1 MSQCWE
7 HHRGMKQ
14 EVGNRNET
22 PATLLAVS
30 ATHPQKLIDANMES
44 SSNLLDGKEGLRKG
58 LTWYNWSSHMEHA
71 SGE

>member
-1 MSQCWE
+1 
-7 HHRGMKQ
+7 MKQ

-58 LTWYNWSSHMEHA
+58 LTWYN
-71 SGE
+71 